1 MNTAEWI
8 LVAILGVTLFV
19 FLVVGIVLMVKMFD
33 VVDESKRVLR
43 KSQDIADNAN
53 EVVSNV
59 RGLTSVGGTVE
70 MFVDKYIN
78 PKLKE
83 SIRERKENV
92 YWKNRCCRDD
102 SGWKSDRRLS
112 CLLPFFPQPY
122 SKNHRQDHFHP
133 APCRSR
139 SRPCQKSLYCL

>member
-1 MNTAEWI
+1 MNIAEWI

-83 SIRERKENV
+83 SIRERKEN
-92 YWKNRCCRDD
+92 
-102 SGWKSDRRLS
+102 DRT
-112 CLLPFFPQPY
+112 
-122 SKNHRQDHFHP
+122 K
-133 APCRSR
+133 
-139 SRPCQKSLYCL
+139 